1 MTTFVDSRRGSRAP
15 WHLWVVGVLTLL
27 WNGFG
32 VYDFTMSLTQGEP
45 YLRSM
50 GMSDAQITYFNGMPS
65 WTWVAWIAGVGGG
78 LVGSILLLLRRRLAL
93 YAFAVS
99 LLGLLAGWV
108 YAFGM
113 SNGAEVM
120 GKFLPMQFVIM
131 AACLLQL
138 AYAWWL
144 SRRGV
149 LR

>member
-65 WTWVAWIAGVGGG
+65 WTWVAWIADAVRDHGRLPAAAG
-78 LVGSILLLLRRRLAL
+78 LRLV
-93 YAFAVS
+93 AVA
-99 LLGLLAGWV
+99 AGR
-108 YAFGM
+108 A
-113 SNGAEVM
+113 
-120 GKFLPMQFVIM
+120 P
-131 AACLLQL
+131 
-138 AYAWWL
+138 L
-144 SRRGV
+144 SPRA
-149 LR
+149 